1 MARILL
7 VEDDPILAKG
17 LQLNLRS
24 AGHEV
29 AWESRITTAQAREA
43 QAPVDLILLDV
54 NLPDGS
60 GLDFCRTLRSK
71 GSRLP
76 IIMLTA
82 KADED
87 SVVGGIEAGANDYI
101 RKPFSTRELLARIQ
115 SQLKEPFQREDQI
128 RSGPVLVLLG
138 QRKVL
143 IEGADLELNRRE
155 FDIFAHLVKS
165 PGTILSRDQILNAMN
180 KGDEVLDR
188 TIDSHFSH
196 IRAKL
201 KKKDVKNVVIRS
213 VYGVGYTLEI
223 TDAETDI

>member
-17 LQLNLRS
+17 LQMNLRQ
-24 AGHEV
+24 AGHDV
-29 AWESRITTAQAREA
+29 AWEAKLASAQEREA
-43 QAPVDLILLDV
+43 QTPIDLILLDV

-60 GLDFCRTLRSK
+60 GVDFCRNLRER

-82 KADED
+82 KTDEN
-87 SVVGGIEAGANDYI
+87 SVVIGIEAGANDYI

-115 SQLKEPFQREDQI
+115 SQLKEPFQREDQV
-128 RSGPVLVLLG
+128 RSGPIVILLG

-143 IEGADLELNRRE
+143 VGNVEVDLNRRE
-155 FDIFAHLVKS
+155 FDIFTHLVRNAGS
-165 PGTILSRDQILNAMN
+165 VTSRDQILSAVSN
-180 KGDEVLDR
+180 GDEVLDR

-196 IRAKL
+196 IRSKL
-201 KKKDVKNVVIRS
+201 KKKGVLNVSIRS

-223 TDAETDI
+223 INAEADL